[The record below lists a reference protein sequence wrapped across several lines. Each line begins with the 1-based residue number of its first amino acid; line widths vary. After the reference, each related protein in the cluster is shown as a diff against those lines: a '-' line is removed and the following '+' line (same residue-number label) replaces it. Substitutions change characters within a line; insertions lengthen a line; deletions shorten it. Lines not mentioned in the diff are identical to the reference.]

1 MSIEANTFKILIC
14 SDTHLGAGEKSHCL
28 NDDCYLAFEE
38 ILQQANQEDVDLILH
53 SGDFFD
59 DQNPSKYCLTKTMEL
74 MRKYLMGTPKNSF
87 DVAYTYE
94 NNQEDNG
101 FSMNQGI
108 KYPMYVI
115 HGNHDIPSG
124 LEHVAGLDIL
134 QTAGLVNF
142 IGKAEDISKI
152 DNTTDQ
158 TILHLSPI
166 LLQKGTTRIALYG
179 MSYKK
184 NEEMHRLWAS
194 SQVQI
199 DEPDGD
205 IFKILLI
212 HQDRI
217 LRNTL
222 TTFPEELL
230 KDRFNLIVFGHEHCS
245 QVEEGNNVQIIQTG
259 SSFPLSICEF
269 EKAEKFIGLAHIN
282 GMKINMN
289 KIALRSVRE
298 VFFEVVQMSQKIE
311 GSANLELVENYIREE
326 VQNFFDQVNTH
337 SKTMLPLARIII
349 EYKNLGCIP
358 NLRKMAFEFE
368 KNIVNKGDCIK
379 LKKKI
384 QKREKRSNK
393 KIDDDELYDVFF
405 DEDFMDEDF
414 LARRRAAQIEAY
426 IAEEMKLKTP
436 KTIPLKAIEKVIEQV
451 GNNQENNY
459 PVSTI
464 IQCYINKNIEQAM
477 TIIQHDHSKN
487 MNEIIEEAFKYVETL
502 TLDDEDYVY
511 AERKIAEEKGKKKSI
526 KKKASKKT
534 SSKKKKTQQI
544 VVDVDEENLLS
555 ENSDNYVKEI
565 KKPLFKKITKKS
577 KKATT
582 KDTMILK
589 KLKDTDQF

>member
-28 NDDCYLAFEE
+28 KDDCYLAFEE

-74 MRKYLMGTPKNSF
+74 MRKYLMGKPKNSF

-94 NNQEDNG
+94 HNQEDNG

-124 LEHVAGLDIL
+124 IEHVAGLDIL

-142 IGKAEDISKI
+142 IGKAEDISEI
-152 DNTTDQ
+152 DNKTDQ

-184 NEEMHRLWAS
+184 NEEMNRLWAS

-205 IFKILLI
+205 VFKILLI

-245 QVEEGNNVQIIQTG
+245 QVEEGTDVQIIQTG

-289 KIALRSVRE
+289 KIALRNVRE
-298 VFFEVVQMSQKIE
+298 VFYEVVQMSQMIE
-311 GSANLELVENYIREE
+311 GSANLEMVEHYIREE
-326 VQNFFDQVNTH
+326 VQNFFDHVNTH

-349 EYKNLGCIP
+349 EYKSLGCIP

-384 QKREKRSNK
+384 QKREKKSNK
-393 KIDDDELYDVFF
+393 KIVDDDLYDVFF

-451 GNNQENNY
+451 GNNQENDY
-459 PVSTI
+459 AISTI

-477 TIIQHDHSKN
+477 TIIQHDHSKK
-487 MNEIIEEAFKYVETL
+487 MNEVIEEAFQYVETL
-502 TLDDEDYVY
+502 TLDEDDYDYV
-511 AERKIAEEKGKKKSI
+511 ERKMAEEKGKKKST
-526 KKKASKKT
+526 KKKVSKKT
-534 SSKKKKTQQI
+534 NSKKKKTQQK

-555 ENSDNYVKEI
+555 ENSDDDVKEI
-565 KKPLFKKITKKS
+565 KKPIFKKITKKN
-577 KKATT
+577 KKAT
-582 KDTMILK
+582 KDTLILK
-589 KLKDTDQF
+589 KLKGTDQF